1 MNTVTP
7 ENISIHILGRAYSVR
22 CKTADI
28 PLLHQA
34 ATLVE
39 TQMQRAQPASQL
51 DFERVAILTALNLS
65 RELLQTRT
73 KLLDPDWILR
83 LEQVQQKIA
92 TALITEENMIE

>member
-1 MNTVTP
+1 MSSTTL
-7 ENISIHILGRAYSVR
+7 ENVSIQILGRSYSVR
-22 CKTADI
+22 CAPPDI

-39 TQMQRAQPASQL
+39 TQMQRAQPNSQF

-65 RELLQTRT
+65 RDLLQTRT

-83 LEQVQQKIA
+83 LEQLKQKIA
-92 TALITEENMIE
+92 TTLIEDEKPH